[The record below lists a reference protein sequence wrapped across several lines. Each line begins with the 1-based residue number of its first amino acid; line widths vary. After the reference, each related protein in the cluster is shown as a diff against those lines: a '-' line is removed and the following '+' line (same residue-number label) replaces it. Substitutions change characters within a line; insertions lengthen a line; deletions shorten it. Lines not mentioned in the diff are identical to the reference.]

1 MNTKPYDSR
10 VLQRL
15 SSSKGDQIDNPNN
28 PINSSHST
36 NTITIGSSVIPIRNV
51 EEKSESGAFATDL
64 MNSASNG
71 PSSISLMNR
80 HRSSVLDSTNTATK
94 IGSSVVPVMER
105 RESLGF
111 SKDLNNGVAI
121 GASVIPL
128 VNKLQ
133 DIFAPFKSL
142 SPKIK
147 LPQVVVI
154 GSQSSGKSSVLEAL
168 VGRDFLPRGCDIC
181 TRRPLVLQLEN
192 RQCESDRD
200 GREWGEFL
208 HLPGKR
214 LYDFSAIRREIQ
226 AETEREAG
234 VNKDIS
240 DKQIRL
246 RIFSPNVLNITLVD
260 LPGITKV
267 PVGDQPSDIEKRI
280 RTMIVSYI
288 NHKACII
295 LAVTPANADL
305 ATSDALQMA
314 RIADPSGMLLLGKT
328 HAQQKTINPPPTT
341 QGFRQIQL
349 PSIEFNNQKVSIFSD
364 LASSDPSSILMQSR
378 VGKKMLG
385 LYNLLLH
392 VKDRCLI
399 APPPWSPPSSLKPA
413 IIVDNCHV
421 VSWKNRKYNIKNREV
436 SYSVAKEDIEPLS
449 SLVDGKSQEMS
460 TLELTG
466 GARIHYLFQSVFVKR
481 LEEVD
486 PCDGLTDEDIWTAIQ
501 NSVGPKNVLFVPEV
515 PLEVLVRRQIVRLLD
530 PSLKCLHLVYD
541 ELIKVRKKRWR
552 LTVFLLAQMDYINTS
567 HPNFI
572 DGSEAVEIAIQQLR
586 PSKDAEKLTASG
598 RSIKSLAVL
607 AKSVSNGSLPD
618 QAWPSS
624 GRSWAISSIFGAGE
638 ARRSSEFSERE
649 TNGKPVNVHEHSSR
663 IQLKE
668 NNPRFLW
675 CLCVALSE
683 LLAFA
688 CRENL
693 FDEMLHEQEDVI
705 TGRKRAREIYEALHN
720 SFQTGCY
727 RHWEQLRLT
736 FLLPHI
742 QALRMTPLW
751 GCIGLL
757 TSIPLAT
764 LISQGD
770 IYSSYPLYRPSW
782 SFHSRKA

>member
-15 SSSKGDQIDNPNN
+15 SSSKGNQINNPNN
-28 PINSSHST
+28 PIDSSHST
-36 NTITIGSSVIPIRNV
+36 NTITIGSSVIPILNV

-71 PSSISLMNR
+71 PSSVSLMNR

-133 DIFAPFKSL
+133 DIFSPFKSL
-142 SPKIK
+142 SSKIK

-154 GSQSSGKSSVLEAL
+154 GSQSSGKSSVLEAM

-181 TRRPLVLQLEN
+181 TRMPLVLQLEN

-214 LYDFSAIRREIQ
+214 FYDFSAIRLEIQ
-226 AETEREAG
+226 AETDREAG

-314 RIADPSGMLLLGKT
+314 RNADPSGSRTIGVITKLDIMDRGTDARNFLLGKVVPLRLGYVGV
-328 HAQQKTINPPPTT
+328 INRSQEDINRNKCVT
-341 QGFRQIQL
+341 
-349 PSIEFNNQKVSIFSD
+349 EA
-364 LASSDPSSILMQSR
+364 LAYEQNFFCNHPVYQR
-378 VGKKMLG
+378 
-385 LYNLLLH
+385 LH
-392 VKDRCLI
+392 DRCGIPQLAKKLNLVLEQHI
-399 APPPWSPPSSLKPA
+399 RALLPELKA
-413 IIVDNCHV
+413 DIKSQMDV
-421 VSWKNRKYNIKNREV
+421 VAAELNIYGEVMKSKADQGAVLLNILTKYCD
-436 SYSVAKEDIEPLS
+436 ALS

-541 ELIKVRKKRWR
+541 ELIKMSSSCDVVQMQRFPFLKKRLDGIMR
-552 LTVFLLAQMDYINTS
+552 EFLQDGVLTAEKMIEGYFEVEMDYINTS

-598 RSIKSLAVL
+598 RSIKSLAAL
-607 AKSVSNGSLPD
+607 AKSSNGSLPD
-618 QAWPSS
+618 QAWMPN
-624 GRSWAISSIFGAGE
+624 SI
-638 ARRSSEFSERE
+638 
-649 TNGKPVNVHEHSSR
+649 K
-663 IQLKE
+663 
-668 NNPRFLW
+668 
-675 CLCVALSE
+675 
-683 LLAFA
+683 
-688 CRENL
+688 
-693 FDEMLHEQEDVI
+693 
-705 TGRKRAREIYEALHN
+705 
-720 SFQTGCY
+720 
-727 RHWEQLRLT
+727 
-736 FLLPHI
+736 
-742 QALRMTPLW
+742 
-751 GCIGLL
+751 
-757 TSIPLAT
+757 
-764 LISQGD
+764 
-770 IYSSYPLYRPSW
+770 
-782 SFHSRKA
+782 